1 MDRNSVASSSR
12 RLTGRVVVS
21 ETNQVTFFDWSW
33 WVERNATSIGFEAW
47 VEKVSRLP
55 GGNVGVTDLC
65 SNLCEY

>member
-12 RLTGRVVVS
+12 RLTGSVVVS
-21 ETNQVTFFDWSW
+21 ETNQGTFFDWSW
-33 WVERNATSIGFEAW
+33 WVKRNATSIGFEAW
-47 VEKVSRLP
+47 VEKVS